1 MDLCYTNYPLILKR
15 LFQQFPR
22 LKRYGMISHP
32 LLAVNGSVGV
42 EMGQF
47 EGTPQSCYLSEHTQE
62 CFKNLYE
69 SLEKDVYQHLFAE
82 IPKEEEEKK
91 VEVPSKLQQLID
103 NDQYDL

>member
-1 MDLCYTNYPLILKR
+1 MIKGKSPIDMIVLTDLSITTTPDKEDFKFR
-15 LFQQFPR
+15 
-22 LKRYGMISHP
+22 
-32 LLAVNGSVGV
+32 AVYIRSDGV